1 MLRYLFVLD
10 VAFAVL
16 GASMA
21 IGVGVSALL
30 LGLHLDAAPEQRASF
45 DNLLLLTLVFTI
57 ITVTSAA
64 CAMGLHRKA
73 GWHWGAHA
81 VFALSTVASVP
92 LFLRILSSQ

>member
-30 LGLHLDAAPEQRASF
+30 LGLYLDTSPEQRPSF
-45 DNLLLLTLVFTI
+45 DNLLLLTLAFTV
-57 ITVTSAA
+57 ITLTSAA
-64 CAMGLHRKA
+64 SAFGLHRRA

-81 VFALSTVASVP
+81 LFALATVASVP
-92 LFLRILSSQ
+92 LFIRILANQ